1 MSIQSL
7 NALLGCVSFSWPS
20 GIPSSSLDAM
30 TWLKM
35 YVQMIMLAGRGI
47 ITATGI
53 VLVEEL
59 LFRSWLPEEIAAD
72 VGYHQA
78 IIISGLAFSLFQRY
92 IIYYHLENISS
103 FSVCDVIAIFF
114 SSSSPTL
121 AFFILL
127 FYGE

>member
-1 MSIQSL
+1 LIGGVLLVASIQSL

-35 YVQMIMLAGRGI
+35 YVQMIILAGRGI

-59 LFRSWLPEEIAAD
+59 LFRSWLPEEIEAD

-92 IIYYHLENISS
+92 IIYYHLENIKVPFPSGILSPYSS
-103 FSVCDVIAIFF
+103 L
-114 SSSSPTL
+114 L
-121 AFFILL
+121 ALPP
-127 FYGE
+127 